1 VEGLSP
7 GINDSLACN
16 VPVVLTLLNATQFNM
31 FSGNLIFQL
40 SGAEF
45 DLNASLVAVM
55 VGATVVP
62 ASNITVEAT
71 QVLVSVNLV
80 AGLNTI
86 VFSAFDSA
94 GQSLNLTVSI
104 MAGGSSLEVTLRRDD
119 GSVYSD
125 VAVVTVTS
133 ADDSQI
139 VATSTTSTGLV
150 TFLNVPQRTLLLAA
164 TGINNDFG
172 TSSGLGSKSSATIT
186 LNGFANASTIDN
198 NNFSLGLAGWEIASG
213 ATSIVPHSEEVGPG
227 TETDP
232 EPTDEPPS
240 DESVLQGRRVRS
252 LNARVTRDTT
262 NNDMVVSTS
271 GVDEQRSFRAITTA
285 PNEVGV
291 RMRYR
296 FVTTEIPGN
305 VFGSK

>member
-1 VEGLSP
+1 MGSNPWFCCGSTREALLLATDSPVCAGPADVEGLSP

-45 DLNASLVAVM
+45 DLNASVVAVM
-55 VGATVVP
+55 VDTTMVP

-94 GQSLNLTVSI
+94 GQSLNLTASI
-104 MAGGSSLEVTLRRDD
+104 MAGGSSLEVTLQRVD
-119 GSVYSD
+119 GSMYTD
-125 VAVVTVTS
+125 MAVVTVTS

-172 TSSGLGSKSSATIT
+172 TSSGLGSVSTATIT
-186 LNGFANASTIDN
+186 LNGHIQRNRLAEGGMALGERHTLDACSRN
-198 NNFSLGLAGWEIASG
+198 NC
-213 ATSIVPHSEEVGPG
+213 
-227 TETDP
+227 
-232 EPTDEPPS
+232 
-240 DESVLQGRRVRS
+240 
-252 LNARVTRDTT
+252 
-262 NNDMVVSTS
+262 
-271 GVDEQRSFRAITTA
+271 
-285 PNEVGV
+285 
-291 RMRYR
+291 
-296 FVTTEIPGN
+296 
-305 VFGSK
+305 